1 MQPCSPFIFCLF
13 LMAIQELKLESAD
26 LNIAASFDW
35 EGAGRKWQLVEEIV
49 SIHVVS
55 DIVSILMSTHGRV

>member
-1 MQPCSPFIFCLF
+1 
-13 LMAIQELKLESAD
+13 MAIQELKLESAD
-26 LNIAASFDW
+26 FNIAASFDW

-55 DIVSILMSTHGRV
+55 DTVSILKSTHVRV